1 MIRKILLQRQQKT
14 PKDTKTHKIK
24 MRWNVVNVKD
34 TKRNHTSLWNAAF
47 YYTPVKSCN
56 YISNKADTICPWTGR
71 QSDKQTPARAHKT
84 MFVVLLSRT
93 TFFLDDTHTYV
104 HTCTCRGES
113 FRVISVFKLL
123 TVIWALV
130 LISLRGSFSYLC
142 PCISQSSNV
151 PTFRSYQ
158 CTCGYFRFKDKLPIM
173 HWLWWGKLSIEIFLK
188 SYFCCSLAMRGQHS
202 G

>member
-1 MIRKILLQRQQKT
+1 
-14 PKDTKTHKIK
+14 

-93 TFFLDDTHTYV
+93 TFFLDDTHV
-104 HTCTCRGES
+104 CTHMHMPRWI
-113 FRVISVFKLL
+113 ISSYFSIQTSYSNL
-123 TVIWALV
+123 
-130 LISLRGSFSYLC
+130 GSGADQSARDFSYLC

-158 CTCGYFRFKDKLPIM
+158 CTCGYFRFKNKLPIM